1 MTCGWLE
8 SVLPV
13 PCLCPIY
20 RLLYSGKAREKEGV
34 GRKKSHKGEDF
45 PFLSQTDLGAKCQY
59 LRVSSHHPK
68 LHFSIMET
76 SQNNRKV
83 LVEGVFKAI

>member
-1 MTCGWLE
+1 MDGWNP
-8 SVLPV
+8 SCQSRACVLF
-13 PCLCPIY
+13 ID
-20 RLLYSGKAREKEGV
+20 LLYSGKAREKEGV

-68 LHFSIMET
+68 LHFSIIET